1 MGHYVAQRTI
11 KLLRKQDHAIKGARI
26 GVLGLTFKENVPDL
40 RNSRVP
46 DIVSEL
52 REFGIEPMVH
62 DPLASGEEALREYG
76 IELRPLDALSD
87 LDGVILAVPHQ
98 QYIAQLGRII
108 SSVRAGGLFID
119 VKSLVGEDA
128 RKRSDLLYWG
138 L

>member
-1 MGHYVAQRTI
+1 
-11 KLLRKQDHAIKGARI
+11 
-26 GVLGLTFKENVPDL
+26 
-40 RNSRVP
+40 
-46 DIVSEL
+46 
-52 REFGIEPMVH
+52 MVH

-76 IELRPLDALSD
+76 IDLRPWDALSD

-98 QYIAQLGRII
+98 QYIAQLDRII
-108 SSVRAGGLFID
+108 GSVRAGGLFID